1 MKNLSKKDRG
11 CIGLKLSSINP
22 LFYGMWQSFEPM
34 VFDEEAESAEL
45 EIVNNNFRIVANPYF
60 WKNCGE
66 TKKLFI
72 ICHEMCHVLFGHWL
86 INPKL
91 DREWSNIAQDI
102 VVNEYLSTM
111 FDKKFMGK
119 DIANIKT
126 VFKHKSDVVEVR
138 FDYMYYYNLLI
149 QCLKPS

>member
-1 MKNLSKKDRG
+1 MKKISNKDNSR
-11 CIGLKLSSINP
+11 IIEKLEEINP
-22 LFYGMWQSFEPM
+22 LFAGMWKSFEPM
-34 VFDEEAESAEL
+34 TFDENAESAEL
-45 EIVNNNFRIVANPYF
+45 EIINNNFRIVANPSF
-60 WKNCGE
+60 WKRSGE
-66 TKKLFI
+66 TKKIFI

-86 INPKL
+86 INSKL

-102 VVNEYLSTM
+102 VVNEYLSTI
-111 FDKKFMGK
+111 FNEKCIGK

-138 FDYMYYYNLLI
+138 FDYMYYYKLLI